1 MSDLPPF
8 IPSRSHGRHV
18 LLAPGWYS
26 HKYHRG
32 VAAYAKTAGWSLDAG
47 MSHMGQDY
55 LLRDPEALSKHYDG
69 IICCLPGDS
78 AMNEFVRRSGLP
90 AVDLAAQEP
99 RIDLPRV
106 LMNNEAQGRLVAEEF
121 LRRGFKNL
129 ASCCFDL
136 QDWATAERHAGFMA
150 AVELG
155 GRHCAL
161 LDWGQSCGRCDKW
174 NREALCQWLAQRLSD
189 LPKPL
194 GVMAN
199 NDDFAVLVLDAC
211 LQAGLLVPEQVALI
225 GCDNDELVCE
235 FARIP
240 LSSVDANMS
249 EQARRSAEL
258 LERLMNGEPPPSAP
272 VRVEPRGMAIRQS
285 SDILAIENLP
295 VAKALRYI
303 WSQYA
308 NPLLSVP
315 DVAEACG
322 LSVRGL
328 SSLFRKS
335 LNRTVSEEIRRVRVC
350 DALQSLA
357 HSGDSIEEIAMKC
370 GFASG
375 KHLRQTLKR
384 ETGRGPRQYR
394 CKADAGGLDCL

>member
-1 MSDLPPF
+1 MAGSPPSN
-8 IPSRSHGRHV
+8 PSRSQGRHV

-32 VAAYAKTAGWSLDAG
+32 VAAYAKNAGWSLDAG
-47 MSHMGQDY
+47 VTHMGQEY
-55 LLRDPEALSKHYDG
+55 LLRDPASLAKHYDG
-69 IICCLPGDS
+69 IICCLPGDPEMS
-78 AMNEFVRRSGLP
+78 EFVRKSGLP
-90 AVDLAAQEP
+90 AVDLAAQP
-99 RIDLPRV
+99 PYIALPRV

-136 QDWATAERHAGFMA
+136 RDWAAAERHAGFRA
-150 AVELG
+150 RAELG
-155 GRHCAL
+155 GCACAL
-161 LDWGQSCGRCDKW
+161 LDWSQSCGRLDAW
-174 NREALCQWLAQRLSD
+174 NREALCQWLAQRLAD

-249 EQARRSAEL
+249 EQARRGAEL
-258 LERLMNGEPPPSAP
+258 LDRLMSGEPPPSEP
-272 VRVEPRGMAIRQS
+272 IRVEPKGMAIRQS
-285 SDILAIENLP
+285 SDILAIDKLP
-295 VAKALRYI
+295 VARALRYI

-315 DVAEACG
+315 DVAEASG

-328 SSLFRKS
+328 SKLFRGS
-335 LNRTVSEEIRRVRVC
+335 LNRTVSEEIRKVRVG
-350 DALQSLA
+350 DALQRLA
-357 HSGDSIEEIAMKC
+357 HSEDSIGEIATQC

-384 ETGRGPRQYR
+384 ETGSGPRQYR
-394 CKADAGGLDCL
+394 SHRD